1 MVWVCV
7 DTVLDTMVGCK
18 VPFLDVRIIFITD
31 LVFFPHSLGLSGC
44 WSYFCPYTCSLV
56 RGSQRRVVFC
66 TCLHQAK
73 VNGRR
78 CHWTRF
84 GEGPF
89 KFSFNIYCFFFWP
102 FHIILSLHWHGK
114 PQRQPRVRRHD
125 DEVRCWQSCVIQK
138 VGWWWLSF
146 CRNWFGYGWST
157 ITGSKWF
164 ENNYCLQT

>member
-1 MVWVCV
+1 MN
-7 DTVLDTMVGCK
+7 
-18 VPFLDVRIIFITD
+18 
-31 LVFFPHSLGLSGC
+31 GLSLCGYSPGHHGRLQSTLFRRADHLYN
-44 WSYFCPYTCSLV
+44 WFVFSSLLGFV
-56 RGSQRRVVFC
+56 RVLIVFLSIHLQLGPRFSASC
-66 TCLHQAK
+66 CLLYMLHQAK
-73 VNGRR
+73 VNGR

-84 GEGPF
+84 GGGRF
-89 KFSFNIYCFFFWP
+89 MFSFNIYCFFFWP
-102 FHIILSLHWHGK
+102 FHIIFSLHWHGK

>member
-31 LVFFPHSLGLSGC
+31 LFFFLTPWVCPGADRIFVHTLAAWSEVLS
-44 WSYFCPYTCSLV
+44 
-56 RGSQRRVVFC
+56 VVLSFV
-66 TCLHQAK
+66 H
-73 VNGRR
+73 VNGR

-84 GEGPF
+84 GGGRF

-102 FHIILSLHWHGK
+102 FHIIFSLHWHGK